1 MKAIVFGN
9 PHTDWWKLSLRGISP
24 KEQVLA
30 LDGELHAGF
39 FVAATPM
46 CVAPAALS
54 RFASE
59 IRELD
64 RTLAGF
70 ATLESSNQQST
81 VSFTLGVDHLGHVN
95 ATGRYEINGN
105 ALTFT
110 FGSDQ
115 TQLAPLAAWLEAL
128 VQAYERKK
136 P

>member
-9 PHTDWWKLSLRGISP
+9 PHTDWWKLSLEDISTR
-24 KEQVLA
+24 EQVVA
-30 LDGELHAGF
+30 LNGELHVGF

-46 CVAPAALS
+46 CVAPTVLS
-54 RFASE
+54 RFASDV
-59 IRELD
+59 RELD
-64 RTLAGF
+64 RTLAGS
-70 ATLESSNQQST
+70 ATLESSSQQST
-81 VSFTLGVDHLGHVN
+81 VSLRLAVDHLGHVH

-105 ALTFT
+105 GLAFT

-115 TQLAPLAAWLEAL
+115 TRLAPLAAWLEGL